1 LRGCLAHGPSVSA
14 DEALNESSGREDL
27 NLRPPGPQKSGHFC
41 FAQTGHSHFAATGES
56 TSLDRNVSSVYGITH
71 DDSENP
77 RDDVLRMSL
86 YVLRT
91 RVLWH
96 REASNSAL
104 KAEN

>member
-1 LRGCLAHGPSVSA
+1 MLGQVLKEARPDCL
-14 DEALNESSGREDL
+14 DL
-27 NLRPPGPQKSGHFC
+27 
-41 FAQTGHSHFAATGES
+41 TGAT
-56 TSLDRNVSSVYGITH
+56 TSIDRNFSSVYGLAH

-104 KAEN
+104 EAEN

>member
-1 LRGCLAHGPSVSA
+1 MLGQVLKEARPDYPNQTAKPS
-14 DEALNESSGREDL
+14 
-27 NLRPPGPQKSGHFC
+27 
-41 FAQTGHSHFAATGES
+41 
-56 TSLDRNVSSVYGITH
+56 SLDRNVSSVYGIAH

-104 KAEN
+104 EAEN